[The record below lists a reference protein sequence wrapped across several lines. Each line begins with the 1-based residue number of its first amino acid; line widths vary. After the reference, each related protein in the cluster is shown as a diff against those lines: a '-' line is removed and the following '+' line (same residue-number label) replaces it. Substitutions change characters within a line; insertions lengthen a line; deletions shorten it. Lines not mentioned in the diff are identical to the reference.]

1 MLKELVEFA
10 NWLESWLTQLVVPS
24 IMALD
29 HGSIKRDG
37 FVEAESALVPVC
49 SSGQK
54 NNNNKKECSQKSIIP
69 KENLTQYK

>member
-1 MLKELVEFA
+1 
-10 NWLESWLTQLVVPS
+10 
-24 IMALD
+24 MALD

-69 KENLTQYK
+69 KENLTQYKWHW